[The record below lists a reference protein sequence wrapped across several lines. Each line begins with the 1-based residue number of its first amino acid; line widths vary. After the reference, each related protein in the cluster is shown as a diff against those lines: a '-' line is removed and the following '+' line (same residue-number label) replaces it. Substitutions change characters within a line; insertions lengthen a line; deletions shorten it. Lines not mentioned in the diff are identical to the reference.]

1 MGELEVFDD
10 RAVFVGA
17 FCNSSVHVCRPSMY
31 IAFLQGIISNVCDYK
46 FELYPNTG
54 ALHQAVF
61 AYIFLT
67 REQNRVFLCLLPANA
82 NKMACINEIDS
93 GEHRC

>member
-17 FCNSSVHVCRPSMY
+17 FCDSSVHVCRPSMY

-46 FELYPNTG
+46 FESYPNTC
-54 ALHQAVF
+54 ALHQTVF
-61 AYIFLT
+61 ADNSLT
-67 REQNRVFLCLLPANA
+67 PEQNRIFLCLLPANA
-82 NKMACINEIDS
+82 N
-93 GEHRC
+93 